1 MSKMENEDSY
11 EKLIDVIR
19 NFEEDTEVF
28 FNYWIDIR
36 LLLDRVL
43 KELKG
48 CQVKELNWS
57 NFKIIYNEN
66 ELLIDRTAN
75 PDGSS
80 VYSIKKID

>member
-1 MSKMENEDSY
+1 MSKMDNEESY
-11 EKLIDVIR
+11 EKLMDAIR
-19 NFEEDTEVF
+19 NYEEDTEVF

-43 KELKG
+43 KDFKG

-57 NFKIIYNEN
+57 NFKIIYNDN
-66 ELLIDRTAN
+66 EFFIDRTAN

-80 VYSIKKID
+80 VYSIKKN